1 MLDLKKMT
9 TSKICGIAALACVSA
24 FAQNAPAP
32 TPAPAPDVPASEVV
46 IKIDGKELTAG
57 EIRAALANMPG
68 DFNKFYQQN
77 PKSAIEQLYVM
88 RYLAQ
93 TAETAKLD
101 QQSPVKEQLE
111 VVRANALASAMLTYE
126 HNHYPVSEAMV
137 KDYYQRNQAKFQ
149 QFKIKGIFVA
159 FKPVVP
165 PASASAEDRARAI
178 SEAALGRSG
187 RSEAEARTLAED
199 LVKQI
204 RGGADF
210 GKLVAQ
216 YSDDPASKTAG
227 GDLGVVSATSKQ
239 PPELKRAVM
248 ALQPGAVAD
257 PVRQVAGFY
266 VIRLEDKATQPMA
279 ELYEP
284 IVQEL
289 RQAHVNE
296 WFAAIRTRFT
306 AEVEDP
312 LFFARPSQGGAQS
325 GAQGPPP
332 APAPS
337 APAK

>member
-1 MLDLKKMT
+1 MF
-9 TSKICGIAALACVSA
+9 KICVSAALACVSA

-32 TPAPAPDVPASEVV
+32 DVPPGEVV
-46 IKIDGKELTAG
+46 LKIDGKDLTAG
-57 EIRAALANMPG
+57 EIRAALANMPA

-77 PKSAIEQLYVM
+77 PKSAIEQLYVI

-126 HNHYPVSEAMV
+126 HNHYPVSEDMV

-149 QFKIKGIFVA
+149 QLKIKGIFVA

-178 SEAALGRSG
+178 SEAAVGRTA
-187 RSEAEARTLAED
+187 RSEAEARALAED
-199 LVKQI
+199 LVKQL
-204 RGGADF
+204 RAGADF
-210 GKLVAQ
+210 GKLAAQ
-216 YSDDPASKTAG
+216 YSDDPASKSAG
-227 GDLGVVSATSKQ
+227 GDLGVVNATSKQ
-239 PPELKRAVM
+239 PPELKRAAV
-248 ALQPGAVAD
+248 ALQPGEVTD

-266 VIRLEDKATQPMA
+266 VIRAEDKTTQSMA

-289 RQAHVNE
+289 RQTHVNE

-306 AEVEDP
+306 AEIENP
-312 LFFARPSQGGAQS
+312 LFFARPPQS
-325 GAQGPPP
+325 PAPAPP
-332 APAPS
+332 APA
-337 APAK
+337 K

>member
-9 TSKICGIAALACVSA
+9 MPKICVIAALACVSA

-32 TPAPAPDVPASEVV
+32 DVPAGEVV
-46 IKIDGKELTAG
+46 LKIDGKELTAG
-57 EIRAALANMPG
+57 EIRAALANMPA

-77 PKSAIEQLYVM
+77 PKNAIEQLYVM
-88 RYLAQ
+88 RFLAQ

-101 QQSPVKEQLE
+101 QHSPVKEQLE

-126 HNHYPVSEAMV
+126 HNHYPVTEAMV

-159 FKPVVP
+159 FKPAVP

-178 SEAALGRSG
+178 SEAAIGRTG
-187 RSEAEARTLAED
+187 RSEAEARALAED

-216 YSDDPASKTAG
+216 YSDDAASKAAG

-239 PPELKRAVM
+239 SPELKRAAM
-248 ALQPGAVAD
+248 ALQPGAIAD
-257 PVRQVAGFY
+257 PVRQIAGFY
-266 VIRLEDKATQPMA
+266 VIRAEEKTTQSMA

-306 AEVEDP
+306 AEIENP
-312 LFFARPSQGGAQS
+312 LFFAHPPQS
-325 GAQGPPP
+325 GAQGPPQGPP
-332 APAPS
+332 AAPPV
-337 APAK
+337 PAK